1 MKRKD
6 EINEEKDTNDKG
18 STGDESEDGQSSIS
32 HNVQDSDASFENAV
46 IEEEDW
52 IEHIK
57 KSTDEA
63 MEKMENA
70 KIRSMMEQ
78 DSQKNEMETGAEN
91 SNITE

>member
-1 MKRKD
+1 MKVK
-6 EINEEKDTNDKG
+6 I
-18 STGDESEDGQSSIS
+18 
-32 HNVQDSDASFENAV
+32 SFENDTEEELVDTTV

-57 KSTDEA
+57 RSTNDA

-70 KIRSMMEQ
+70 EDSMLEQ

-91 SNITE
+91 CNITE